1 MNTAVVGV
9 GSNINAQKN
18 IRRAEDILCREQK
31 LLGRSSFNVT
41 PPIGYEDQKDF
52 VNGAFLISTQMDYRD
67 FKTYLKKV
75 EKRLG
80 RVRDV
85 NRYGPRTIDLDVIVW
100 NNRVVNEDYYTRDF
114 VRKAVMELLPE
125 IVEAGN
131 FYRN

>member
-1 MNTAVVGV
+1 VNTAVVGV